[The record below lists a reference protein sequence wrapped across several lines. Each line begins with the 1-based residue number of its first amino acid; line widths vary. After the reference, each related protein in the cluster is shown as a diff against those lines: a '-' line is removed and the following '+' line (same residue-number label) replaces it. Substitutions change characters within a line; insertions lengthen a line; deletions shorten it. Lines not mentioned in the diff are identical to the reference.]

1 MFELRQYKQVSF
13 SAHNEM
19 MKQFRKTHDKVVMAH
34 PARVKKQDILAIT
47 VPSAINCIS
56 LDSGGSYS
64 PERLVSRSTS
74 LSLPKVAGYQL
85 SPN

>member
-1 MFELRQYKQVSF
+1 MFELRQYKQASF
-13 SAHNEM
+13 SAHNET
-19 MKQFRKTHDKVVMAH
+19 MKQFRKAHDKVTLAH
-34 PARVKKQDILAIT
+34 PSRVSSQDILAIT
-47 VPSAINCIS
+47 IPSAINRII

-74 LSLPKVAGYQL
+74 FSLPKLAVYKL

>member
-34 PARVKKQDILAIT
+34 PARVNKQDILSMT
-47 VPSAINCIS
+47 LPSAINCIS

-64 PERLVSRSTS
+64 PERLVSRSS
-74 LSLPKVAGYQL
+74 YLSLPKVAGYKL

>member
-19 MKQFRKTHDKVVMAH
+19 MKQFRKTHDKMAMAN
-34 PARVKKQDILAIT
+34 PAGVHKHDILSIT
-47 VPSAINCIS
+47 APSAINRTG
-56 LDSGGSYS
+56 LDGGGSYS
-64 PERLVSRSTS
+64 PDRLVSRATS
-74 LSLPKVAGYQL
+74 LPLSKVAGYKL

>member
-19 MKQFRKTHDKVVMAH
+19 MKQFRKTHVKVAMAN
-34 PARVKKQDILAIT
+34 PTRVNQHNILSIT
-47 VPSAINCIS
+47 VPSAINCTG
-56 LDSGGSYS
+56 LDGGGSYS
-64 PERLVSRSTS
+64 PDRLVSRATS
-74 LSLPKVAGYQL
+74 LPLSKVAGYKL

>member
-13 SAHNEM
+13 SAHNEI
-19 MKQFRKTHDKVVMAH
+19 MKQFRKTHGKVIIAH
-34 PARVKKQDILAIT
+34 PSRVNKQDILAIT
-47 VPSAINCIS
+47 VPSAISRII

-74 LSLPKVAGYQL
+74 LSLPKVAGYKL

>member
-1 MFELRQYKQVSF
+1 MLELQQCNQVSF

-19 MKQFRKTHDKVVMAH
+19 MKQFRKAHGKVVMAN
-34 PARVKKQDILAIT
+34 PARANKHDILAIT
-47 VPSAINCIS
+47 APSAINGIG

-64 PERLVSRSTS
+64 PERMVSRSAS
-74 LSLPKVAGYQL
+74 LSLPKVAGYKL

>member
-1 MFELRQYKQVSF
+1 MFELRQYNRVSF

-19 MKQFRKTHDKVVMAH
+19 MKQFHKAHGKVAMAH
-34 PARVKKQDILAIT
+34 PSRVSKQDTLATT
-47 VPSAINCIS
+47 VPSAINRII

-64 PERLVSRSTS
+64 PDRMVGRSTS
-74 LSLPKVAGYQL
+74 LPLPKVAGYKL

>member
-1 MFELRQYKQVSF
+1 MFELRQYTQVSF

-19 MKQFRKTHDKVVMAH
+19 MKQFRKAHGKVAMAN
-34 PARVKKQDILAIT
+34 PARVHKHDILSIT
-47 VPSAINCIS
+47 APSAINCIS

-64 PERLVSRSTS
+64 PERMVSRSTS
-74 LSLPKVAGYQL
+74 LPLPKVAGYKL

>member
-1 MFELRQYKQVSF
+1 MFELRQYKQVPF

-19 MKQFRKTHDKVVMAH
+19 MKQFRKTHGKVVMAN
-34 PARVKKQDILAIT
+34 PSRVSKQDILAIT
-47 VPSAINCIS
+47 VPSAVNRII

-74 LSLPKVAGYQL
+74 LSLPKIAGYKL